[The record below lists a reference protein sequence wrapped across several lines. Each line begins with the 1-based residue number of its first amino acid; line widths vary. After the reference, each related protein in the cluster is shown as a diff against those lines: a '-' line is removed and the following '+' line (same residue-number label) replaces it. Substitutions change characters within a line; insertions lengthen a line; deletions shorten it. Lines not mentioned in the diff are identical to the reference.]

1 MAGEADMTG
10 RTCMI
15 TGATNGVGKA
25 AALALARL
33 GAGLVLVGRNRER
46 GERAVEEIRR
56 ESGND
61 DISLLLA
68 DLSSQA
74 EIRQLAKDFLATG
87 RPLHVLLNN
96 AGVINMRREETI
108 DGIEATFAVNHLAY
122 FLLTELL
129 LERLKESA
137 PARIV
142 SVSSDAHAQSGGR
155 LDFDD
160 LETHLAVHAYVPTA
174 SGRALSGGRARA
186 KRAAHLLGERASGA
200 PARIVFAPRLAR
212 REAGRAGKH
221 RQQAEQRFT
230 DHTSVADWQRV
241 GLLVDLFR
249 GRSRGDEAVEA
260 RDGAAGDH
268 DEDEGEHL
276 PCCMEPN
283 TLKPPPALLGKAGSL
298 VLRLSL

>member
-1 MAGEADMTG
+1 MAGGADMTG

-15 TGATNGVGKA
+15 TGATNGIGKA

-137 PARIV
+137 PARVV

-160 LETHLAVHAYVPTA
+160 LESRKRYSLMRVYGKSKLANILFT
-174 SGRALSGGRARA
+174 R
-186 KRAAHLLGERASGA
+186 E
-200 PARIVFAPRLAR
+200 LAR
-212 REAGRAGKH
+212 RLSGTGVTADCLHPGFVGSNFARNNGVFASLAMTLLRPFARSPEKGAETAVYLCSSPEVEGVSGEYFIDCKARAP
-221 RQQAEQRFT
+221 
-230 DHTSVADWQRV
+230 
-241 GLLVDLFR
+241 
-249 GRSRGDEAVEA
+249 RSFACN
-260 RDGAAGDH
+260 
-268 DEDEGEHL
+268 DED
-276 PCCMEPN
+276 
-283 TLKPPPALLGKAGSL
+283 AR
-298 VLRLSL
+298 RLWEVSERMTGLAA